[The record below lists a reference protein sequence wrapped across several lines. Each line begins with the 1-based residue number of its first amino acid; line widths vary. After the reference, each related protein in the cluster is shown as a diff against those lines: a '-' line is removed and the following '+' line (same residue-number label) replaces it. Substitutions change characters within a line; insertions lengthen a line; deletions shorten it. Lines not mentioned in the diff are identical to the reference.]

1 MHVYTHNIVVCK
13 QALFIEDRL
22 LKKTS
27 MPPPQRKFLPSRE
40 RGEVYD
46 LRCPKE
52 REGRSTE
59 VVQELHFVKNYCSYV
74 DVQKNFSNKMF
85 VNLKQE

>member
-59 VVQELHFVKNYCSYV
+59 VVQELHFVKTTV
-74 DVQKNFSNKMF
+74 VM
-85 VNLKQE
+85 